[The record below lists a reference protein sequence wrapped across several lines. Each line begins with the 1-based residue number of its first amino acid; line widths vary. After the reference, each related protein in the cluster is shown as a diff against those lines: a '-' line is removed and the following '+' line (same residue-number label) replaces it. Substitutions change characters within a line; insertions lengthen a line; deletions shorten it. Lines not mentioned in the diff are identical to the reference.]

1 MRGEKSISI
10 KMQLNG
16 RLGNQLFLWAYAHEL
31 WDVYNVPVRP
41 FSDKFHFPIGNPTVF
56 DDAAMLCPGV
66 LPQTRSDFSGFVLKS
81 LDKIASQNSSTAA
94 TIENLLKIQRQKD
107 AYELPELKSK
117 PNMVTG
123 YYINASM
130 VSRNSAHLLE
140 HLKHKF
146 TELPKLNDEYRDLLT
161 MEYEA
166 IHIRRGDYTKLSN
179 TFGLLDSSWYERNL
193 RRKKPLV
200 VATDDLPGSS
210 EVIKALSPEYILDPS
225 KVSPWQTM
233 SILGSARRLIMANS
247 TFSWWAGYI
256 GSHNGAE
263 VVFPSPFYKSE
274 PWRNRVLEF
283 ESCLP
288 ANSSFE

>member
-31 WDVYNVPVRP
+31 WDVYNVPIRP
-41 FSDKFHFPIGNPTVF
+41 FSDKFHFPIGNSTVF
-56 DDAAMLCPGV
+56 DDASMLCQGV
-66 LPQTRSDFSGFVLKS
+66 LPRSRSDFSGLILKS
-81 LDKIASQNSSTAA
+81 LDKLAAHKGSIAT
-94 TIENLLKIQRQKD
+94 TIENLIKIQRQKD
-107 AYELPELKSK
+107 AYEMPELKFK
-117 PNMVTG
+117 PNIVTG

-130 VSRNSAHLLE
+130 VSRNAEHLLE

-146 TELPKLNDEYRDLLT
+146 TELPKLDEQYRDLLT
-161 MEYEA
+161 MKYEA
-166 IHIRRGDYTKLSN
+166 IHIRRGDYTKLSK
-179 TFGLLDSSWYERNL
+179 TFGLLDLNWYERNIG
-193 RRKKPLV
+193 RKYPLV
-200 VATDDLPGSS
+200 VATDDLSGSS

-225 KVSPWQTM
+225 RVSPWQTM
-233 SILGSARRLIMANS
+233 SILGSAQRLIMANS

-274 PWRNRVLEF
+274 PWRNKVLEF
-283 ESCLP
+283 ESCIP